1 MKAVLNFLSDDEVE
15 QIHKASLQI
24 LRETGVKVHSQKVR
38 TLLAE
43 NGARLDGDIVKIPS
57 ALVNEAIEKAPKE
70 MTLCARD
77 ADCDLKLPAKDFRFL
92 ATSGFSPFITT
103 NLETGERRQS
113 ISSDLKDIAIVG
125 DYLDTV
131 DYFWPSVLPNDL
143 PPPLQELH
151 ALAIALRNNR
161 KHIQCSCVTEKT
173 ARWQM
178 RLASMIVGGEEE
190 LKKRPIFS
198 TIQCPVAPLAF
209 EKESSEALVV
219 LAKAGI
225 PTAPMTMVLGAATA
239 PATLAGTLA
248 VGNAEELASL
258 VIVECANPGAPMIY
272 TSEAAPAN
280 MKTGE
285 INYAAPQYL
294 LLSAGSAQMARFYRL
309 PASAADIWLEGTPF
323 EPLSL
328 ERNVLK
334 AAMWQMC
341 GSDISPC
348 LGCRDLAL
356 SVSLEQIILD
366 AEACE
371 HARAYLCRFEIND
384 DTLALDVIH
393 KAGPGGHFL
402 DTKHTLEHFKKEI
415 WSRELSDTFILD
427 STAKG
432 SFLERAKVKI
442 MEILAEHTAPPLNED
457 VSREMEQILRDA
469 EKDIVAEG
477 LKT

>member
-1 MKAVLNFLSDDEVE
+1 MKAVLNFLSEDEVE
-15 QIHKASLQI
+15 QIHRASLRI
-24 LRETGVKVHSQKVR
+24 LKETGVKVHSEKVR
-38 TLLAE
+38 RLLSE
-43 NGARLDGDIVKIPS
+43 NGAELNGDIVKIPS
-57 ALVNEAIEKAPKE
+57 ALVNEAIEKTPKE

-77 ADCDLKLPAKDFRFL
+77 ADCDLKLPSKDFRFL

-113 ISSDLKDIAIVG
+113 TSSDLKDIAIAG

-151 ALAIALRNNR
+151 ATAIALRNNR

-173 ARWQM
+173 ARWQI
-178 RLASMIVGGEEE
+178 RLASAIVGGTEE
-190 LKKRPIFS
+190 LRKRPIFS
-198 TIQCPVAPLAF
+198 TINCPVAPLAF
-209 EKESSEALVV
+209 EKDSAEAMVM

-225 PTAPMTMVLGAATA
+225 PTVPMTMVLGAATA
-239 PATLAGTLA
+239 PATLAGTLV

-309 PASAADIWLEGTPF
+309 PSLAADIWLEGAPF

-334 AAMWQMC
+334 AAMCLMC
-341 GSDISPC
+341 GSDISPS

-371 HARAYLCRFEIND
+371 LARAYLRRFEIDD
-384 DTLALDVIH
+384 DTLAIDVIH
-393 KAGPGGHFL
+393 EVGPGGHFL
-402 DTKHTLEHFKKEI
+402 DKKHTLEHFRREI
-415 WSRELSDTFILD
+415 WSRGLSDTFILD
-427 STAKG
+427 PTAKG
-432 SFLERAKVKI
+432 SFLERAKAKVK
-442 MEILAEHTAPPLNED
+442 EILAEHTAPPLNED
-457 VSREMEQILRDA
+457 VHREMEQILRDA
-469 EKDIVAEG
+469 EKDIAGE
-477 LKT
+477 

>member
-15 QIHKASLQI
+15 QIHRASLQI
-24 LRETGVKVHSQKVR
+24 LKETGVRIHSKKVR
-38 TLLAE
+38 RLLIK
-43 NGARLDGDIVKIPS
+43 NGARLDGDIVKIPN
-57 ALVNEAIEKAPKE
+57 ALVNEAIEKAPSE
-70 MTLCARD
+70 MSLCARD

-131 DYFWPSVLPNDL
+131 DYFWPSVLPNDVS
-143 PPPLQELH
+143 PPLQELH

-173 ARWQM
+173 ARWQI
-178 RLASMIVGGEEE
+178 RLASAIVGGDSE
-190 LKKRPIFS
+190 LRKRPIFS
-198 TIQCPVAPLAF
+198 TINCPVAPLAF
-209 EKESSEALVV
+209 EKDSAEAMVI

-225 PTAPMTMVLGAATA
+225 PIAPMTMVLGAATA

-294 LLSAGSAQMARFYRL
+294 LLSAGSTQMARFYRL
-309 PASAADIWLEGTPF
+309 PASAADIWLEGAPF

-341 GSDISPC
+341 GADISPS

-371 HARAYLCRFEIND
+371 HARAYLRRFETDD
-384 DTLALDVIH
+384 DTLAIDIIH
-393 KAGPGGHFL
+393 EVGPGGHFL
-402 DTKHTLEHFKKEI
+402 DKKHTLEHFRREI

-432 SFLERAKVKI
+432 SFLERSKTKVKK
-442 MEILAEHTAPPLNED
+442 ILAEHTASPLNED
-457 VSREMEQILRDA
+457 VHREMEQILRYA
-469 EKDIVAEG
+469 EKDMAEE
-477 LKT
+477 